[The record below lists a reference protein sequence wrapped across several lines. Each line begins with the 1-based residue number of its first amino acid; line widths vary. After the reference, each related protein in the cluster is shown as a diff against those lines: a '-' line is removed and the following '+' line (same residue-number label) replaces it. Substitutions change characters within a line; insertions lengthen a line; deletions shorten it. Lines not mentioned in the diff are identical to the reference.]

1 MQAILNFLIKH
12 NHWFL
17 FMLLE
22 GISFVLIVS
31 FNNFQKA
38 TLFTSANKVV
48 GSMYSTCN
56 NIDSYFSLKDENG
69 TLVAENEKLMNEI
82 EFLKGELK
90 EYCDSAS
97 LANNAYARK
106 HRKGYHYNTARVVNS
121 SVNSVNNFITINK
134 GTKAHVTDRMGV
146 FNDKGVIGVTYTS
159 SDNYTVVMP
168 LLNSKSMLSCKV
180 KDNNFCTLKWNGKD
194 TRYSQL
200 VDLPRYEVFE
210 SGDTVVTSRYSS
222 IFPEGIPVGVID
234 RLEDSED
241 GQSYS
246 AQVKL
251 FVNFNEIDNVYIVS
265 NDNISEQEG
274 LEKQTKKQ

>member
-17 FMLLE
+17 FILLE
-22 GISFVLIVS
+22 GISFVLIVN
-31 FNNFQKA
+31 FNNFQRA
-38 TLFTSANKVV
+38 TMFTSANKVV
-48 GSMYSTCN
+48 GSMYSTRN
-56 NIDSYFSLKDENG
+56 DIDSYFSLKDENE

-97 LANNAYARK
+97 LANNTYARK

-121 SVNSVNNFITINK
+121 SINKVNNFITINK
-134 GTKAHVTDRMGV
+134 GTKANVTDKMGV
-146 FNDKGVIGVTYTS
+146 FTDKGVVGVTYTS

-210 SGDTVVTSRYSS
+210 YGDTVVTSRYSS
-222 IFPEGIPVGVID
+222 MFPEGIPVGVIE

-251 FVNFNEIDNVYIVS
+251 FVDFSEIDNVYIVS
-265 NDNISEQEG
+265 NDNIDEQNG
-274 LEKQTKKQ
+274 LEQKIEKQ

>member
-31 FNNFQKA
+31 FNNYQKA
-38 TLFTSANKVV
+38 TLFTSANKAV
-48 GSMYSTCN
+48 GSIYSTYN
-56 NIDSYFSLKDENG
+56 NIDSYFGLKNENT

-82 EFLKGELK
+82 EFLKEQLK
-90 EYCDSAS
+90 EFCDSAS
-97 LANNAYARK
+97 LASNTYARK

-121 SVNSVNNFITINK
+121 SVNNVNNFITINK

-146 FNDKGVIGVTYTS
+146 FNDKGVVGVTYTS

-265 NDNISEQEG
+265 NDNIGEQDG
-274 LEKQTKKQ
+274 LEKQIKKQ